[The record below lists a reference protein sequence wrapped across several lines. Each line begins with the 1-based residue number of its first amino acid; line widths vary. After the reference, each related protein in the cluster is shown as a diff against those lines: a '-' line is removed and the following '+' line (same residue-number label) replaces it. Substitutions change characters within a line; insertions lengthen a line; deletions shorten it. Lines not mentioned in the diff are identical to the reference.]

1 MWSCWS
7 HWYGIVCCQIDAFEA
22 NTTNMVKS
30 REDAGPGHCYRLY
43 SAAHFHN
50 NFDDHSQPAILNVP
64 IEGTVLQMK
73 AMGIDKVT
81 NFPFPTSPSRCA
93 SSTTQ
98 FFKLRVVHDKVSL
111 AIMVF
116 ADHPLSMPSGHSS
129 PLELLTVKRRC

>member
-1 MWSCWS
+1 
-7 HWYGIVCCQIDAFEA
+7 
-22 NTTNMVKS
+22 MVKS

-50 NFDDHSQPAILNVP
+50 NFDDHSQPAILNIP

-73 AMGIDKVT
+73 AMGIDKVI
-81 NFPFPTSPSRCA
+81 NFPFPTSPSRCGF
-93 SSTTQ
+93 STTQ

-116 ADHPLSMPSGHSS
+116 ADRPLPMPSGHSS
-129 PLELLTVKRRC
+129 PLELLKVKRRC